1 MVIAEIVGSNSHIDY
16 IARVLDP
23 SGSDSAAS
31 PEDHGFGRFVTV
43 GSGASIFVGVIYDSR
58 LINPAY
64 ANYGPKLQPR
74 PAIEGPWNADADRAG
89 VLIGI
94 IILGSLRSNGTGD
107 HSIPTSVVP
116 VGQAVE
122 LLPVDR
128 IENFHRDA
136 NGSVNLGYYQRLIA
150 HSGQFAIP
158 LLGSMIGQL
167 SQICGDDD
175 RERLK
180 VLYDSLKW
188 QSTFGGIRL

>member
-16 IARVLDP
+16 IARVHDP
-23 SGSDSAAS
+23 GGPGSMVS
-31 PEDHGFGRFVTV
+31 PEDHGFGRFVAVQAVAAT
-43 GSGASIFVGVIYDSR
+43 FVGVIYDSR

-74 PAIEGPWNADADRAG
+74 PAIEGPWNVDSDRAG

-94 IILGSLRSNGTGD
+94 IILGSLRSDGTGD

-122 LLPVDR
+122 MLPVDR

-136 NGSVNLGYYQRLIA
+136 NGSVNLGYYQRLFA

-158 LLGSMIGQL
+158 LLGSMISQL
-167 SQICGDDD
+167 SSICGDED

-180 VLYDSLKW
+180 VLDDSLKW
-188 QSTFGGIRL
+188 QSTIGGTRF